1 MTAICLIINKIHGF
15 CDLFFAHFSI
25 RANPGMIF
33 STIALVINHQGCRFV
48 EYKALTIMLRF
59 TSGNLLAHFLILT
72 VLLVGAGCK
81 SKLKIAEQESLRVGT
96 ENARQAKEI
105 LLSILNDNGQM
116 TLEEKELK
124 YEQAK
129 KFETDD
135 PEVKDLMAQV
145 EAQLAR
151 ERDSLPPANQKEV
164 IIDETTITLKQRV
177 LGLMNGVADASSI
190 SGANQLIN
198 ENLNLFTSPDALVLI
213 IISKSGE
220 IKDYDEPTT
229 IMKYLNY
236 VKDQKN
242 NPNKVFDLVLDESGK
257 IKEVEL
263 IRK

>member
-1 MTAICLIINKIHGF
+1 
-15 CDLFFAHFSI
+15 
-25 RANPGMIF
+25 
-33 STIALVINHQGCRFV
+33 
-48 EYKALTIMLRF
+48 MLRF
-59 TSGNLLAHFLILT
+59 TSGNLLAYFLILT

-81 SKLKIAEQESLRVGT
+81 SKQKIAEQETQRIKT
-96 ENARQAKEI
+96 ENTRQAKEI

-116 TLEEKELK
+116 TLEDKELK

-135 PEVKDLMAQV
+135 PEVMDLMAQV

-151 ERDSLPPANQKEV
+151 ERDSIPPAAAPEEV
-164 IIDETTITLKQRV
+164 ILSEDNMTLKQRV
-177 LGLMNGVADASSI
+177 LGLMNGVADASSV

-198 ENLNLFTSPDALVLI
+198 ENINLFTSPDALVLI

-229 IMKYLNY
+229 IAKYLNY